1 MITYFPE
8 VYPDELLYS
17 QLARCYVKAGY
28 PAYIYMAEDF
38 FQDKKARPDIEFIN
52 TFTPVALRIVAKE
65 TPIEDIVMKHTMFPY
80 YGRFISKERRNKA
93 YQALIGMRGNY
104 NNLLPK
110 VKNCQKKFLRYCP
123 LCAKADRDKF
133 GETFWHRNHQI
144 TGINICQI
152 HRCYLKSSEV
162 VISAKASPILHY
174 AEGIIPQKDNVE
186 LVQNDIEYELT
197 EYVAAVFQSDLD
209 MDSDVCIGEFLHS
222 RMIGTKYCS
231 ARGKKRYMELLHRDF
246 ISYYEKLPEN
256 RITELWQL
264 QKIFTNDRSNFV
276 DVCLLAYFLKV
287 PVDNLV
293 NMKVPDVPQDEIFDT
308 EIKRL
313 HDKGLKYPEI
323 AKRLGMSYDSVKTIG
338 NGRYG
343 KYQHRKENPQKGGV
357 RAKDWT
363 KLDDEYLLFVQKAIQ
378 RIENDKSSMPRKITV
393 IGIERTVGL
402 PEGSLRKMPRCKA
415 EINNHSIS
423 QVQLW
428 AKKVVWAVQK
438 ILSEGQPLNWKHIRN
453 LTNMRNE
460 NFQACKPYLGKY
472 ADIEMAERIKGLLSR

>member
-231 ARGKKRYMELLHRDF
+231 ARGNKRYMELLHRDF

-472 ADIEMAERIKGLLSR
+472 ADIEMAERIKGLL

>member
-8 VYPDELLYS
+8 IYPDELLYS

-38 FQDKKARPDIEFIN
+38 FQDKKVRADIEFIN
-52 TFTPVALRIVAKE
+52 ALTPVAFQIVTKE
-65 TPIEDIVMKHTMFPY
+65 MPIEDIVMKHTMFPY

-110 VKNCQKKFLRYCP
+110 VKSCQDRFLRYCP

-133 GETFWHRNHQI
+133 GETYWHRNHQI
-144 TGINICQI
+144 TGISVCPI
-152 HRCYLKSSEV
+152 HRCYFKDSNV
-162 VISAKASPILHY
+162 AISAKASPMLHN
-174 AEGIIPQKDNVE
+174 AEEEIPQKDNVGRIG
-186 LVQNDIEYELT
+186 NDIEHKVS
-197 EYVAAVFQSDLD
+197 EYMAAVFQAYLD

-231 ARGKKRYMELLHRDF
+231 ARGKKRNMELLYRDF
-246 ISYYEKLPEN
+246 ISYYTKLPEN

-264 QKIFTNDRSNFV
+264 QKILTNDRSNFA
-276 DVCLLAYFLKV
+276 DICLLAYFLKV
-287 PVDNLV
+287 PVGNLV
-293 NMKVPDVPQDEIFDT
+293 NMKVPDMPQGEIFDA

-313 HDKGLKYPEI
+313 HGKGLKYPEI
-323 AKRLGMSYDSVKTIG
+323 AKRLGMSYGFVKTIG

-343 KYQHRKENPQKGGV
+343 KYQYRKENPQKGGV
-357 RAKDWT
+357 RAKDWM
-363 KLDDEYLLFVQKAIQ
+363 KLDDEYLPLVQKAIQ
-378 RIENDKSSMPRKITV
+378 RIENDESSMPKKVTV
-393 IGIERTVGL
+393 IGIERDVGL
-402 PEGSLRKMPRCKA
+402 PEGSLRKMPKCKA

-423 QVQLW
+423 QEQLW

-438 ILSEGQPLNWKHIRN
+438 ILVEGQVLNWKHIRN
-453 LTNMRNE
+453 LTNMRND
-460 NFQACKPYLGKY
+460 NFQACKPYLEMY
-472 ADIEMAERIKGLLSR
+472 ADDKMVERIKELL

>member
-472 ADIEMAERIKGLLSR
+472 ADIEMAERIKGLL

>member
-38 FQDKKARPDIEFIN
+38 FQDKKVRPDIEFIN
-52 TFTPVALRIVAKE
+52 TLTPIALQIVTKKK
-65 TPIEDIVMKHTMFPY
+65 TIEDIVLKHTMFPY

-93 YQALIGMRGNY
+93 YQALIGMKGNY

-110 VKNCQKKFLRYCP
+110 VKSCQDRFLRYCP
-123 LCAKADRDKF
+123 MCVSEDRDKF
-133 GETFWHRNHQI
+133 GETYWHRKHQI
-144 TGINICQI
+144 VGINVCPI
-152 HRCYLKSSEV
+152 HRCYLKNSKVFMST
-162 VISAKASPILHY
+162 KASPMLYH
-174 AEGIIPQKDNVE
+174 AEVVMPQTDNVE
-186 LVQNDIEYELT
+186 TVQNDIEFEVA
-197 EYVAAVFQSDLD
+197 EYVTAVFQSDLD
-209 MDSDVCIGEFLHS
+209 IDSDIEVGNFLHT

-231 ARGKKRYMELLHRDF
+231 ARGRKRYMELLHEDF

-276 DVCLLAYFLKV
+276 DVCLLAYFMKISV
-287 PVDNLV
+287 NDLV
-293 NMKVPDVPQDEIFDT
+293 NMKLPDVPQDEVFDA

-343 KYQHRKENPQKGGV
+343 IYQHRKENPQRGGV

-363 KLDDEYLLFVQKAIQ
+363 KLDDEYLPLVQKAIQ
-378 RIENDKSSMPRKITV
+378 RIENDES
-393 IGIERTVGL
+393 
-402 PEGSLRKMPRCKA
+402 
-415 EINNHSIS
+415 
-423 QVQLW
+423 
-428 AKKVVWAVQK
+428 
-438 ILSEGQPLNWKHIRN
+438 
-453 LTNMRNE
+453 
-460 NFQACKPYLGKY
+460 
-472 ADIEMAERIKGLLSR
+472 

>member
-1 MITYFPE
+1 MISYFPE
-8 VYPDELLYS
+8 IYTDELLYS

-52 TFTPVALRIVAKE
+52 TFTSVALRIVAKE
-65 TPIEDIVMKHTMFPY
+65 TPIEDIVMKHTMFPC

-110 VKNCQKKFLRYCP
+110 VKSCQDRFLRYCP
-123 LCAKADRDKF
+123 LCVKADRDKF
-133 GETFWHRNHQI
+133 GETYWHRNHQI
-144 TGINICQI
+144 TGINICPI
-152 HRCYLKSSEV
+152 HKCYLKNSDV
-162 VISAKASPILHY
+162 VISAKASPILHH
-174 AEGIIPQKDNVE
+174 AEGVISQNDNVE
-186 LVQNDIEYELT
+186 LVQNDIEYELAD
-197 EYVAAVFQSDLD
+197 YVAAVFQSDLD
-209 MDSDVCIGEFLHS
+209 MDSDVGIGEFLHS
-222 RMIGTKYCS
+222 RMIGTKYLS
-231 ARGKKRYMELLHRDF
+231 ARGKKRYMELLYRDF

-287 PVDNLV
+287 PVDDLV
-293 NMKVPDVPQDEIFDT
+293 NMKVPNVPQDEVFDA

-313 HDKGLKYPEI
+313 HEKGLKYPEI
-323 AKRLGMSYDSVKTIG
+323 AKRLGMSYDFVKTIG

-357 RAKDWT
+357 RARNWEQFDE
-363 KLDDEYLLFVQKAIQ
+363 EYLQLVKKAIQ
-378 RIENDKSSMPRKITV
+378 RTENDESSIPKKVTV
-393 IGIERTVGL
+393 IGIERDVGL
-402 PEGSLRKMPRCKA
+402 PEGSLRKMPKCRE

-423 QVQLW
+423 QEQLW

-438 ILSEGQPLNWKHIRN
+438 IQTEGQILNWKHIRN

-460 NFQACKPYLGKY
+460 NFQACKPYLEMY
-472 ADIEMAERIKGLLSR
+472 ADADMVERVKELL

>member
-222 RMIGTKYCS
+222 RMIGTIYCS

-323 AKRLGMSYDSVKTIG
+323 AKRL
-338 NGRYG
+338 G

-472 ADIEMAERIKGLLSR
+472 ADIEMAERIKGLL

>member
-38 FQDKKARPDIEFIN
+38 FQDKKVRPDIEFIN
-52 TFTPVALRIVAKE
+52 TFTPVALRIVTKE
-65 TPIEDIVMKHTMFPY
+65 MPIEDIVLKHTMFPY

-93 YQALIGMRGNY
+93 YQAFIGMEGNY

-110 VKNCQKKFLRYCP
+110 VKSCQDRFLHYCP
-123 LCAKADRDKF
+123 LCVKADRDKF

-144 TGINICQI
+144 TGINVCPI
-152 HRCYLKSSEV
+152 HRCYLKDSNV
-162 VISAKASPILHY
+162 IISAKASPILHH
-174 AEGIIPQKDNVE
+174 AEGVIPQKDNVE
-186 LVQNDIEYELT
+186 LVQNDIEYEFAG
-197 EYVAAVFQSDLD
+197 YVVTVFQSGLD
-209 MDSDVCIGEFLHS
+209 MDSDVSIGEFLHS

-231 ARGKKRYMELLHRDF
+231 ARGKKRYMELLYEDF

-287 PVDNLV
+287 SVDDLV

-313 HDKGLKYPEI
+313 HDKGLKYTEI

-343 KYQHRKENPQKGGV
+343 IYPHRKENPQKGGV

-363 KLDDEYLLFVQKAIQ
+363 KLDDEYLPLVQKAIQ
-378 RIENDKSSMPRKITV
+378 RIENDESSMPKKVTV
-393 IGIERTVGL
+393 IGIERDVGL
-402 PEGSLRKMPRCKA
+402 PEGSMKKMLKCKA
-415 EINNHSIS
+415 EIKNYSIS
-423 QVQLW
+423 QEQLW
-428 AKKVVWAVQK
+428 AKKVVWAVQR
-438 ILSEGQPLNWKHIRN
+438 ILTEGQSLKWKHIRN

-460 NFQACKPYLGKY
+460 NFQVCKPYLEKY
-472 ADIEMAERIKGLLSR
+472 TDVEMAERIKGVL

>member
-38 FQDKKARPDIEFIN
+38 FQDKKVRPDIEFIN

-472 ADIEMAERIKGLLSR
+472 ADIEMAERIKGLL

>member
-28 PAYIYMAEDF
+28 PAYIYIAEDF
-38 FQDKKARPDIEFIN
+38 FQDKKVRPDIEFIN
-52 TFTPVALRIVAKE
+52 TLTPAALQIVTKE
-65 TPIEDIVMKHTMFPY
+65 MPMREIILKHTMFPY
-80 YGRFISKERRNKA
+80 YGRFIEKERRARA
-93 YQALIGMRGNY
+93 YQAFIGMKGNY

-110 VKNCQKKFLRYCP
+110 VKNCQDRFLRYCP
-123 LCAKADRDKF
+123 MCVMEDRDKF
-133 GETFWHRNHQI
+133 GETYWHRKHQI
-144 TGINICQI
+144 TGINICPI
-152 HRCYLKSSEV
+152 HRCYLKNSEV
-162 VISAKASPILHY
+162 IISAKTSPMLYY
-174 AEGIIPQKDNVE
+174 AEGVIPQKDNVE
-186 LVQNDIEYELT
+186 MVEDGIEYEASK
-197 EYVAAVFQSDLD
+197 YVAAVFQSDLD
-209 MDSDVCIGEFLHS
+209 MDSDISVGEFLHS

-231 ARGKKRYMELLHRDF
+231 ARGKKRYMELLHKDF
-246 ISYYEKLPEN
+246 INYYEKLSER

-276 DVCLLAYFLKV
+276 DICLLAYFLKV
-287 PVDNLV
+287 SVDALV
-293 NMKVPDVPQDEIFDT
+293 KMKVSDVPQDEIFDA

-323 AKRLGMSYDSVKTIG
+323 AKRMGMSYDSVKAIG

-343 KYQHRKENPQKGGV
+343 MYQHRKKNLQKGGV

-363 KLDDEYLLFVQKAIQ
+363 KLDDEYLTLVQRAIQ
-378 RIENDKSSMPRKITV
+378 RIENDESSMPKKITV
-393 IGIERTVGL
+393 IGIERDVGL
-402 PEGSLRKMPRCKA
+402 PEGSFRKMPKCKA

-423 QVQLW
+423 QEQLW
-428 AKKVVWAVQK
+428 AKKVVWAVHR

-460 NFQACKPYLGKY
+460 NFQVCKPYLKMY
-472 ADIEMAERIKGLLSR
+472 TDVEMVERINELL

>member
-38 FQDKKARPDIEFIN
+38 FQDKKVRPDIEFIN
-52 TFTPVALRIVAKE
+52 TFTAAALQIVTKE

-80 YGRFISKERRNKA
+80 YGRFISEERRKKA
-93 YQALIGMRGNY
+93 YQALIGMKGNY

-110 VKNCQKKFLRYCP
+110 VKSCQDRFLRYCP
-123 LCAKADRDKF
+123 LCVKTDRDKF

-144 TGINICQI
+144 TGINVCPI
-152 HRCYLKSSEV
+152 HRCYLKNSEI
-162 VISAKASPILHY
+162 VISAKASPILHH
-174 AEGIIPQKDNVE
+174 AEEVIPQKDNVE
-186 LVQNDIEYELT
+186 IVKDDIEYEVS

-209 MDSDVCIGEFLHS
+209 MDSDIGVGEFLHS
-222 RMIGTKYCS
+222 CMIGTRYLS
-231 ARGKKRYMELLHRDF
+231 VRGKKRYMELLHEDF
-246 ISYYEKLPEN
+246 ISYYEKLSEN

-287 PVDNLV
+287 PVDDFV
-293 NMKVPDVPQDEIFDT
+293 NMKVPDVPQDEIFDA

-323 AKRLGMSYDSVKTIG
+323 AKRMGMSYDSVKTIG

-357 RAKDWT
+357 RAKDWM
-363 KLDDEYLLFVQKAIQ
+363 KLDDEYLPLVQKAIQ
-378 RIENDKSSMPRKITV
+378 RIENDESSMPKKITMT
-393 IGIERTVGL
+393 GIERDAGL
-402 PEGSLRKMPRCKA
+402 PEGSLRKMPKCKA

-423 QVQLW
+423 QEQLW
-428 AKKVVWAVQK
+428 AKKVVWAVKK
-438 ILSEGQPLNWKHIRN
+438 IQTEGQILNWKHIRN

-460 NFQACKPYLGKY
+460 NFQECKPYLEKY
-472 ADIEMAERIKGLLSR
+472 ANAEMAERIKGLL

>member
-110 VKNCQKKFLRYCP
+110 VKHCQKKFLRYCP

-472 ADIEMAERIKGLLSR
+472 ADIEMAERIKGLL